1 MNILF
6 YDMGSFTYKDLL
18 ANLAKMGH
26 CCKPFMYHFP
36 NIYDDAYFCDC
47 LHKELCTNTYDIVFS
62 VNFFPLVAK
71 VCNNNHIRYVSWVY
85 DSPLAE
91 GLFPY
96 FEYDT
101 NYIFLFDRLEAEE
114 YLQRGYTRIFHLPL
128 AADTER
134 ISKQLGTP
142 SSNTHYNCDVSFIGQ
157 LYTSTLD
164 SLLYISPPY
173 IKGYIEGILQAQRR
187 IYGYDFID
195 ELIPD
200 TILDEINRSN
210 TSVFPNATKLNRRGL
225 VHAIHKDITNQERIF
240 LLEELGVHF
249 KTFCYMKDSYSFQ
262 SPIKLGGSVDYYSK
276 MPVIFRESKLNLCP
290 TLRSIRSG
298 IPLRALDIM
307 AAGGTLFSNY
317 QTELA
322 EHFEDGVDVIMYSS
336 MDDAIEKAFFYLQN
350 DSIRKQIA
358 LNGYQKVKESFNYP
372 KQLTT
377 LFETLASR

>member
-1 MNILF
+1 
-6 YDMGSFTYKDLL
+6 
-18 ANLAKMGH
+18 
-26 CCKPFMYHFP
+26 
-36 NIYDDAYFCDC
+36 
-47 LHKELCTNTYDIVFS
+47 
-62 VNFFPLVAK
+62 
-71 VCNNNHIRYVSWVY
+71 
-85 DSPLAE
+85 
-91 GLFPY
+91 
-96 FEYDT
+96 
-101 NYIFLFDRLEAEE
+101 
-114 YLQRGYTRIFHLPL
+114 
-128 AADTER
+128 
-134 ISKQLGTP
+134 
-142 SSNTHYNCDVSFIGQ
+142 
-157 LYTSTLD
+157 
-164 SLLYISPPY
+164 
-173 IKGYIEGILQAQRR
+173 
-187 IYGYDFID
+187 
-195 ELIPD
+195 
-200 TILDEINRSN
+200 
-210 TSVFPNATKLNRRGL
+210 
-225 VHAIHKDITNQERIF
+225 
-240 LLEELGVHF
+240 
-249 KTFCYMKDSYSFQ
+249 MKDSYSFQ